1 MPNQSRHLLPTPA
14 EGTGFCISWTRW
26 LLFRG
31 NCPWKALCLLSCCCV
46 MMMMMMIIFIAF
58 SSSFSCSL
66 LSCGGFFSSP
76 FPSPDF
82 PTEVRWLYNL
92 QWLLTEL
99 PVSPSSH
106 EGILQLH
113 EITIFVTICVLVFW
127 GQAEWQGLGA
137 GWLSLLYGS
146 WGPFPQPQAWGLA
159 ESWHLFC
166 FLLDLFRPGHDPMA
180 GGSQCAMSSCL

>member
-1 MPNQSRHLLPTPA
+1 MYFMDTVAPFPGELPMESTLSLVLLLCHDDDDDDN
-14 EGTGFCISWTRW
+14 FYCLFFLF
-26 LLFRG
+26 LL
-31 NCPWKALCLLSCCCV
+31 L
-46 MMMMMMIIFIAF
+46 
-58 SSSFSCSL
+58 SL

>member
-1 MPNQSRHLLPTPA
+1 MDTVAPFPGELPMESTLSLVLLLCHDDDDDDN
-14 EGTGFCISWTRW
+14 FYCLFFLF
-26 LLFRG
+26 LL
-31 NCPWKALCLLSCCCV
+31 L
-46 MMMMMMIIFIAF
+46 
-58 SSSFSCSL
+58 SL

-146 WGPFPQPQAWGLA
+146 WGLFPQPQAWGLA
-159 ESWHLFC
+159 ESWHLF
-166 FLLDLFRPGHDPMA
+166 LLSFGLVQAWARSHGWGQSMCHVLVPVNFAHPHPA
-180 GGSQCAMSSCL
+180 WVQTHLY